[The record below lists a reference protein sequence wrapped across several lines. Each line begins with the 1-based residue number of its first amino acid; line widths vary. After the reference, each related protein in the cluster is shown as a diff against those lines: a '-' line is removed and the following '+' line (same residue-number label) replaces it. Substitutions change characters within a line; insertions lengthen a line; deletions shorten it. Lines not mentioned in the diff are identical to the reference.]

1 MIRLPYAA
9 ALTLAV
15 TSCAQPAPVT
25 AERGPVRGLF
35 AGQGVEETAERLAAW
50 CRSAGY
56 QVQRESVDH
65 LVAMGVAPGG
75 AATLTCSKPGPGN
88 PLRSALDLAVEGEDQ
103 SSKTQYRLAVSVT
116 GRPEGSRVAVRAS
129 LVAMQ
134 PFPGAGTRPLDDAET
149 AARLRQSLA
158 GLGMV

>member
-1 MIRLPYAA
+1 MTRLSYAA
-9 ALTLAV
+9 ALALVV

-35 AGQGVEETAERLAAW
+35 AGQGVEETTERLAAW

-56 QVQRESVDH
+56 QVERGSIDH
-65 LVAMGVAPGG
+65 LVAMGLARGG
-75 AATLTCSKPGPGN
+75 AADLTCSKPGPGN
-88 PLRSALDLAVEGEDQ
+88 PLRSALDLAVNGEDA
-103 SSKTQYRLAVSVT
+103 SSKTQYRLAILVS
-116 GRPEGSRVAVRAS
+116 GQPEGSRVIVRAT

-149 AARLRQSLA
+149 ATRLRQALS